1 MIFLDYSVLTS
12 DISALA
18 ATPTSV
24 NDITSIEITNAKYDD
39 LYATNDVT
47 SDYIDTVDIP
57 EEWDFNTILHAEFND
72 SLVAGN
78 MDFTLESV
86 SAILIKRKKA
96 DEFTWT
102 TLEYHEINTIEDFS
116 ITFVDKT
123 ASMSYDYQY
132 AIVPIL
138 NGTEGNYSI
147 SEVNTTSSRL
157 VILDAD
163 EIWSTPIFDASTIT
177 RVYPVATIEPLNT
190 KYPCIIRNCQTNY
203 DQITLSGTWIP
214 VEDET
219 IECSELTIDDDVLR
233 IKYEKRFHDFL
244 TNDKVK
250 IIKSPG
256 EFTIIGFVTTPPT
269 NSASDGYYK
278 FRKINFGVTEIGDIN
293 DEQILYENSLISAEP
308 EWW

>member
-102 TLEYHEINTIEDFS
+102 TLEYHEVNTLEDFS

-157 VILDAD
+157 VILDGDAL
-163 EIWSTPIFDASTIT
+163 WSTPIYNTYELN
-177 RVYPVATIEPLNT
+177 RVYPTGVIETLNN
-190 KYPCIIRNCQTNY
+190 KYPTIVRNGESNY
-203 DQITLSGTWIP
+203 DQLTLSGSWIP
-214 VEDET
+214 SNESD
-219 IECSELTIDDDVLR
+219 CDLLIDKDYDGLR
-233 IKYEKRFHDFL
+233 IKYEKAFADFL
-244 TNDKVK
+244 TNDNVK
-250 IIKSPG
+250 IIKYPDG
-256 EFTIIGFVTTPPT
+256 FTLVGFLTTPPSNVAT
-269 NSASDGYYK
+269 DDFNNYRTVS
-278 FRKINFGVTEIGDIN
+278 FGFTEIGDIN
-293 DEQILYENSLISAEP
+293 DEEVLYDAGLISVDP
-308 EWW
+308 KWW